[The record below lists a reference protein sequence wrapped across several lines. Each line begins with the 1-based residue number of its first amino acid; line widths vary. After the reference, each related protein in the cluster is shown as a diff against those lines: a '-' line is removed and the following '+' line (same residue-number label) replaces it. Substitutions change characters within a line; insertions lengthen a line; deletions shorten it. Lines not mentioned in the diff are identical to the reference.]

1 MTIVNA
7 VIRTRSKRPGGHYR
21 GGRQHAEEVTEWVP
35 GTLTLEQLEAMEA
48 DPWLEVEVLDAP
60 APEAD
65 QTGEAPAETVTV
77 TGETVTTPEEA
88 PAPEAAEPAPAPGKG
103 KARD

>member
-60 APEAD
+60 APGAD
-65 QTGEAPAETVTV
+65 QPETVT
-77 TGETVTTPEEA
+77 GEA